1 MDEKMSRRN
10 RVSRSRHPHSGR
22 SQRNNN
28 NNKKN
33 RSKFKTIL
41 LSILGLV
48 LFGTVAFAGYTIYNF
63 SSSAKKG
70 YKETDFLK
78 EVDPNFK
85 KFSILILGIDENDQR
100 KAEGQTRQDSRTD
113 SIILA

>member
-1 MDEKMSRRN
+1 MAEEEKKTSN
-10 RVSRSRHPHSGR
+10 KNNNKNNNKDVKKKK
-22 SQRNNN
+22 NN

-70 YKETDFLK
+70 YKETDF
-78 EVDPNFK
+78 
-85 KFSILILGIDENDQR
+85 Q
-100 KAEGQTRQDSRTD
+100 
-113 SIILA
+113 